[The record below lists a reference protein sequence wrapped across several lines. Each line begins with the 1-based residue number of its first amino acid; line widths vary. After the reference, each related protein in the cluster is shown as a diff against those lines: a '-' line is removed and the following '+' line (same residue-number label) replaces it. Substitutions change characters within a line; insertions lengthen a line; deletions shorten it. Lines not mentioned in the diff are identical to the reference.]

1 MEGLELHRVEAT
13 ENEKGEGVDSGGG
26 WAREWADE
34 GGAPPAAIDDRQAI
48 TTTSLSSFINNFL

>member
-13 ENEKGEGVDSGGG
+13 ENEKGEGVGSGGWTG
-26 WAREWADE
+26 EWADE